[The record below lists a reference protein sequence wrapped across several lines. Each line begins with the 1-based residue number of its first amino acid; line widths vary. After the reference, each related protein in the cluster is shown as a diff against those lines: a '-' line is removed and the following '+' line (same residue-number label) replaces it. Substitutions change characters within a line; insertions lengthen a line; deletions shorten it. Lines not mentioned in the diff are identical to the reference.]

1 MNFWQVNTYLWHTI
15 IWCAYIIHIYLYNMC
30 SNASRH
36 TQTWHFVHI
45 LQYMLML
52 YAHMVVVIIILIII
66 SIIMVNVY
74 YFIRFSGC
82 YYDIVKIRLRK
93 TFDLH
98 VKTRRHKNYR
108 RTINNLLCSAAPT
121 TKMRPNIAPFTI
133 HDYDIILFVERYNN
147 CYD

>member
-1 MNFWQVNTYLWHTI
+1 
-15 IWCAYIIHIYLYNMC
+15 
-30 SNASRH
+30 
-36 TQTWHFVHI
+36 
-45 LQYMLML
+45 ML

-133 HDYDIILFVERYNN
+133 HVVMIMTLYHSLRDIIIVMINMIILIIL
-147 CYD
+147 